1 MARLKR
7 PATAKDYSESPD
19 STSEGYIDSE
29 SAEAERSTHT
39 AKRLRSDD
47 NIAASEQESGFEE
60 QSDFDDGV
68 DSEDEAF
75 DQLNLTQGPD
85 ADAVATAG
93 IINSVELVNF
103 MCHKFLKIDF
113 GPQINFVI
121 GHNGSG
127 KSAILTAI
135 TVCLGAKASVTNRAS
150 SLKSLIKEGC
160 NSASVTVTIKNEG
173 EGFKPEKYGKEVWVE
188 RIIQLNGSSSYR
200 IKNCKGVLISKDK
213 EELTSMLDFFGL
225 MVDNPMTILSQDTA
239 RSFLSSSTPEEK
251 YSLFMKGIRL
261 DSLRN
266 DYDAFH
272 LYVEKTIA
280 TVKGRREALNEL
292 RARRDEAAELY
303 KKTQNHREVRDTL
316 TRLQGQFA
324 WATVVDSEKAL
335 AAHDENA
342 ETVAQE
348 AQQAEQAVVEAASNY
363 EKSREKFAE
372 TQQELQDFHERLE
385 PLSQQIDSYRGQMK
399 DKKDL
404 VREAKNDER
413 NMFTAIEA
421 LRKKVA
427 ASDNKIAEERKR
439 LTDLD
444 GGRRAKLAE
453 DHSNGQN
460 RLQQLKMDL
469 EQAIID
475 GRKMQNEM
483 ERHKVEVETA
493 KNKFNNKQ
501 QELNDVQSRIGRLR
515 AHQQKYMTV
524 FGQNID
530 SVLKAIE
537 RESRF
542 VQKPVGPIGSH
553 IRMKQPEWGPILEAY
568 FNRTLDSFAVT
579 CKEDEELLKSILNQY
594 RFRSNII
601 IRKDERF
608 NFSQNSPDPK
618 FQTVLDCLEFEHE
631 YVKYIMIDVHN
642 IERVIL
648 IADRKEADRVMYTNP
663 RNVTF
668 CFAKW
673 PGNPMDGYRLNNKR
687 GASGTQPQRGRRDP
701 PRMKMDSDMQM
712 RSLMEEEQKI
722 QEQLDSLQAQWRG
735 LDNMNADFRR
745 REQSIVTKIG
755 HLKADIQNTE
765 TEIDRLAVLM
775 SAADETSR
783 LNALEESRD
792 TFLAELANLENVQY
806 PNIIMEKDRR
816 FMELNEVTGELEAK
830 KKELEQANVAVAERQ
845 KQVENATEASIQLNA
860 VVTFRRKQLDE
871 RLSKLQKILA
881 EREKLVANLEEVTR
895 LTQSIYPKRIEIEEG
910 KTADQFKAEMIQV
923 QQSYQTS
930 IRTLP
935 KPVEQIIEDHNTAQ
949 REYNDA
955 ARELTNLTALM
966 NKLNETYLERRDRY
980 YIFRNQIC
988 TRAKDIFRHT
998 LDERGFKG
1006 RLFISHENETLN
1018 LKVEPV
1024 DSGKS
1029 NSDKGKR
1036 NVATLSGGEKSYTQ
1050 ICLLMSLW
1058 DAMNCPLRG
1067 LDEFDVFMDAVN
1079 RRISLKMMI
1088 QTAQRSSQT
1097 QTVFITPQDMGN
1109 IKLSD
1114 DVKIIR
1120 MADPER
1126 GAVTA

>member
-7 PATAKDYSESPD
+7 VATSNDYSESSD
-19 STSEGYIDSE
+19 NASDGSGALIKDEE
-29 SAEAERSTHT
+29 SMHA
-39 AKRLRSDD
+39 AKRLRPDANNAS
-47 NIAASEQESGFEE
+47 SEQESGLEE
-60 QSDFDDGV
+60 QSGYDDGV

-75 DQLNLTQGPD
+75 DQLNVTQEFD
-85 ADAVATAG
+85 ADVIATAG
-93 IINSVELVNF
+93 IIKSVELVNF

-135 TVCLGAKASVTNRAS
+135 TICLGAKASVTNRAS

-160 NSASVTVTIKNEG
+160 NSSSITVIIKNEG
-173 EGFKPEKYGKEVWVE
+173 EGFKPEKYGPEIWIE
-188 RIIQLNGSSSYR
+188 RVIQLNGSTSYR
-200 IKNCKGVLISKDK
+200 IKNHKGVQISKDK

-225 MVDNPMTILSQDTA
+225 MVDNPVTLLSQDTA
-239 RSFLSSSTPEEK
+239 RTFLSNSTPEEK
-251 YSLFMKGIRL
+251 YGLFMKGIRL

-280 TVKGRREALNEL
+280 TVKTRREALNEL
-292 RARRDEAAELY
+292 QARRDEAAELY
-303 KKTQNHREVRDTL
+303 KKTQNHRQVRDTL

-335 AAHDENA
+335 AVHDGNMEIM
-342 ETVAQE
+342 AQE
-348 AQQAEQAVVEAASNY
+348 VQEAERVVQEATANY

-372 TQQELQDFHERLE
+372 TQQELHDFHARLE
-385 PLSQQIDSYRGQMK
+385 PLAEEITSLRRQMQEK
-399 DKKDL
+399 RDF
-404 VREAKNDER
+404 VRDAKNDER
-413 NMFTAIEA
+413 NMATAIEA
-421 LRKKVA
+421 LRKKLA
-427 ASDNKIAEERKR
+427 GSDQKIAEERQR
-439 LTDLD
+439 LSDLD

-453 DHSNGQN
+453 DHTNCQN

-469 EQAIID
+469 ERAIVE
-475 GRKMQNEM
+475 GRKTQNDADK
-483 ERHKVEVETA
+483 HKGDVETA
-493 KNKFNNKQ
+493 KTKFNNKQ
-501 QELNDVQSRIGRLR
+501 LELNDIKSRIGRLQ

-542 VQKPVGPIGSH
+542 VQKPVGPIGSL

-579 CKEDEELLKSILNQY
+579 CKEDEELLKSILSQY
-594 RFRSNII
+594 RFRANII

-608 NFSQNSPDPK
+608 NFSQNCPDSK

-668 CFAKW
+668 CFAKGAGH
-673 PGNPMDGYRLNNKR
+673 PLDGYRLTNKR
-687 GASGTQPQRGRRDP
+687 GASGMQPQRGRREP
-701 PRMKMDSDMQM
+701 PRMKTDSDMQM
-712 RSLMEEEQKI
+712 RSLAAEEQHV
-722 QEQLDSLQAQWRG
+722 QDQLNNLQAEWSV
-735 LDNMNADFRR
+735 LDNMSIDFRR
-745 REQSIVTKIG
+745 REQSIATKMS

-765 TEIDRLAVLM
+765 SEIDRLAVLM

-792 TFLAELANLENVQY
+792 IVHDELVNLENVQY

-816 FMELNEVTGELEAK
+816 FMEMNAATCELEAK
-830 KKELEQANVAVAERQ
+830 KTELEQANQELAKRQ
-845 KQVENATEASIQLNA
+845 KQVEDATEESIQLNSA
-860 VVTFRRKQLDE
+860 VTYRRKQYEE
-871 RLSKLQKILA
+871 RRGKLEKILA
-881 EREKLVANLEEVTR
+881 ERERLVANLEEVTK
-895 LTQSIYPKRIEIEEG
+895 LTRSIYPKRIEIEDG

-930 IRTLP
+930 IRSLP
-935 KPVEQIIEDHNTAQ
+935 KPVEQIIEDHNMAQ
-949 REYNDA
+949 RAYNDA
-955 ARELTNLTALM
+955 ARELTNLTVLM

-1024 DSGKS
+1024 DTGKS
-1029 NSDKGKR
+1029 NGDNGKR
-1036 NVATLSGGEKSYTQ
+1036 NVTTLSGGEKSYTQ

-1097 QTVFITPQDMGN
+1097 QTIFITPQDMGN
-1109 IKLSD
+1109 IKLGD

-1126 GAVTA
+1126 AAFN

>member
-7 PATAKDYSESPD
+7 SAMNYSKVQDTTADGYVD
-19 STSEGYIDSE
+19 SDTSEVEQSVHV
-29 SAEAERSTHT
+29 S
-39 AKRLRSDD
+39 KRLRTDESV
-47 NIAASEQESGFEE
+47 AGLEQESGSEE
-60 QSDFDDGV
+60 QSGADDNL

-75 DQLNLTQGPD
+75 DQLNLTQDPD
-85 ADAVATAG
+85 ANAVATAG
-93 IINSVELVNF
+93 IIKSVELVNF
-103 MCHKFLKIDF
+103 MCHKYLKIDF

-160 NSASVTVTIKNEG
+160 NSASVSVIIKNEG
-173 EGFKPEKYGKEVWVE
+173 EGFKPEKYGNEVWVE

-200 IKNCKGVLISKDK
+200 IKNWKGVQLSKDK

-303 KKTQNHREVRDTL
+303 KKTQSHREVRDTL

-335 AAHDENA
+335 ATHDENA
-342 ETVAQE
+342 EIMALEV
-348 AQQAEQAVVEAASNY
+348 QQAEQAVAATEADY
-363 EKSREKFAE
+363 EKSKEKLVEA
-372 TQQELQDFHERLE
+372 QQVLQDFFDLRDQLDE
-385 PLSQQIDSYRGQMK
+385 QIKSYRNQMME
-399 DKKDL
+399 KKG
-404 VREAKNDER
+404 RSGEIQNDER
-413 NMFTAIEA
+413 DMATRI
-421 LRKKVA
+421 A
-427 ASDNKIAEERKR
+427 AHRTKIAISDKKIADEQKR
-439 LTDLD
+439 LSELD
-444 GGRRAKLAE
+444 GGRRAKL
-453 DHSNGQN
+453 DQSHTDGQN
-460 RLQQLKMDL
+460 RLQQLRMDL
-469 EQAIID
+469 EQATAD
-475 GRKMQNEM
+475 GRRMQNEK
-483 ERHKVEVETA
+483 ELHKVEVDA
-493 KNKFNNKQ
+493 ALNKLNNKQ
-501 QELNDVQSRIGRLR
+501 HELNDVQSRIGRLQS
-515 AHQQKYMTV
+515 HQQKYWAV
-524 FGQNID
+524 FGQGID
-530 SVLKAIE
+530 NVLRAIE

-579 CKEDEELLKSILNQY
+579 CKEDEELLKRILNQCK
-594 RFRSNII
+594 FRSNII

-608 NFSQNSPDPK
+608 NFSQYCPDPH
-618 FQTVLDCLEFEHE
+618 FQTVLDCLDFENE
-631 YVKYIMIDVHN
+631 YVRYIMIDVHS

-648 IADRKEADRVMYTNP
+648 IPDRKEADQVMYTNP

-668 CFAKW
+668 CFAKR
-673 PGNPMDGYRLNNKR
+673 PGSALDGYRLSNKR
-687 GASGTQPQRGRRDP
+687 GASGTQPQRGRREP
-701 PRMKMDSDMQM
+701 PRMKTDSGMQM

-722 QEQLDSLQAQWRG
+722 QEEVARLHAEWSRLDKMSS
-735 LDNMNADFRR
+735 DFRR
-745 REQSIVTKIG
+745 REQSIATKID
-755 HLKADIQNTE
+755 HLRADIHSTE
-765 TEIDRLAVLM
+765 AEIDRLAVLM

-783 LNALEESRD
+783 LDSLEEIRD
-792 TFLAELANLENVQY
+792 NLLTQLKELEEVQY

-816 FMELNEVTGELEAK
+816 FKELNDFTLELDAK
-830 KKELEQANVAVAERQ
+830 KQEFA
-845 KQVENATEASIQLNA
+845 QLNA
-860 VVTFRRKQLDE
+860 GEAGRQKLVGDATVASIEFNNVLSFRRKQSAE
-871 RLSKLQKILA
+871 RRSRMQKMLA
-881 EREKLVANLEEVTR
+881 ERAKLVANLEEVTR
-895 LTQSIYPKRIEIEEG
+895 LTRSMYPERVKIEEG
-910 KTADQFKAEMIQV
+910 RTADQFKEEMIRV
-923 QQSYQTS
+923 QSSYQTS

-949 REYNDA
+949 REYNNA
-955 ARELTNLTALM
+955 ARELSNLTALM

-1024 DSGKS
+1024 DTGKS
-1029 NSDKGKR
+1029 NGDSGKR
-1036 NVATLSGGEKSYTQ
+1036 NVTTLSGGEKSYTQ

-1097 QTVFITPQDMGN
+1097 QTIFITPQDMGN
-1109 IKLSD
+1109 IKLSN

-1126 GAVTA
+1126 GAVVA

>member
-7 PATAKDYSESPD
+7 VAASNDYSESSDNTPD
-19 STSEGYIDSE
+19 DLAVAADEE
-29 SAEAERSTHT
+29 STHP
-39 AKRLRSDD
+39 AKRLRPDG
-47 NIAASEQESGFEE
+47 NIASSEQESEE
-60 QSDFDDGV
+60 QSGSDDDGVV

-75 DQLNLTQGPD
+75 DQLNLTQEPD
-85 ADAVATAG
+85 IDAIATAG
-93 IINSVELVNF
+93 IIKSVEVVNF

-160 NSASVTVTIKNEG
+160 NSASVTVIIKNEG
-173 EGFKPEKYGKEVWVE
+173 EGFKPDKYGPEIWIE
-188 RIIQLNGSSSYR
+188 RVIQLNGSTTYR
-200 IKNCKGVLISKDK
+200 IKNYKGVQISKDK

-225 MVDNPMTILSQDTA
+225 MVDNPVTILSQDTA
-239 RSFLSSSTPEEK
+239 RTFLSNSTPEEK

-280 TVKGRREALNEL
+280 TVKARREALNEL
-292 RARRDEAAELY
+292 RDRRDEAAELY
-303 KKTQNHREVRDTL
+303 KRTQNHRQVRDTL
-316 TRLQGQFA
+316 TRLQCQFA
-324 WATVVDSEKAL
+324 WATVVDSEKAV
-335 AAHDENA
+335 AVHDVNMEA
-342 ETVAQE
+342 MAQE
-348 AQQAEQAVVEAASNY
+348 AQVAEGAVLEATANY

-372 TQQELQDFHERLE
+372 TQQELHDFHARLE
-385 PLSQQIDSYRGQMK
+385 PLSQQIESFRSQMQEK
-399 DKKDL
+399 RDL
-404 VREAKNDER
+404 VRDTKNDER
-413 NMFTAIEA
+413 NMVSAIEA
-421 LRKKVA
+421 LQKKVA
-427 ASDNKIAEERKR
+427 NWDEKIAEERQR

-444 GGRRAKLAE
+444 GGRRAKLDE
-453 DHSNGQN
+453 DHNHCQN
-460 RLQQLKMDL
+460 RLQQLRMDL
-469 EQAIID
+469 EQAIAES
-475 GRKMQNEM
+475 RKMQNEA
-483 ERHKVEVETA
+483 ERHKADVEAA
-493 KNKFNNKQ
+493 KNKFDNKQ
-501 QELNDVQSRIGRLR
+501 RELQDIKSRIARLQ

-530 SVLKAIE
+530 GVLKAIE

-542 VQKPVGPIGSH
+542 VQKPVGPIGSL
-553 IRMKQPEWGPILEAY
+553 IRMKQPEWGPILEAF

-579 CKEDEELLKSILNQY
+579 CKEDEELLKSILSQH
-594 RFRSNII
+594 RFRANVI

-608 NFSQNSPDPK
+608 SFSQNCPDPK

-631 YVKYIMIDVHN
+631 YVKYVMIDVHSV
-642 IERVIL
+642 ERVIL

-668 CFAKW
+668 CFAK
-673 PGNPMDGYRLNNKR
+673 GASNPLDGYRLNNKR
-687 GASGTQPQRGRRDP
+687 GASGMQPQRGRREP
-701 PRMKMDSDMQM
+701 PRMKTDSDMQM
-712 RSLMEEEQKI
+712 RSLALEEQQI
-722 QEQLDSLQAQWRG
+722 QDKLQSLQAEWNV
-735 LDNMNADFRR
+735 LDNMSIDIRR
-745 REQSIVTKIG
+745 REQSITTKIT

-775 SAADETSR
+775 AAADETSR

-792 TFLAELANLENVQY
+792 TVLAELSNLKNIQY

-816 FMELNEVTGELEAK
+816 FVELNNATSELEAK
-830 KKELEQANVAVAERQ
+830 KREMDQANQELTERQ
-845 KQVENATEASIQLNA
+845 KQVGNATDESIQLNA
-860 VVTFRRKQLDE
+860 TVSFRRKQLEE
-871 RLSKLQKILA
+871 RRGKLEKILA
-881 EREKLVANLEEVTR
+881 ERQKLVANLEEVTK
-895 LTQSIYPKRIEIEEG
+895 LTKSIYPNRVEIEDG
-910 KTADQFKAEMIQV
+910 KTADKFKAEMIQV

-935 KPVEQIIEDHNTAQ
+935 KPVEQIIEDHNMAQ
-949 REYNDA
+949 RAYNDA
-955 ARELTNLTALM
+955 ARELTNLTVLM

-1029 NSDKGKR
+1029 NGDNGKR
-1036 NVATLSGGEKSYTQ
+1036 NVTTLSGGEKSYTQ

-1097 QTVFITPQDMGN
+1097 QTIFITPQDMGN
-1109 IKLSD
+1109 IKLGD

-1126 GAVTA
+1126 AALHA